1 MTRRLL
7 PAAVFFGAAAL
18 AVSPAIAAIPCGNLT
33 GLALPNNTTV
43 DTATSVPAGPFIR
56 PGSTTPTNVP
66 AFCRVA
72 GTSPPTSDS
81 QIHFEVWMPV
91 SRLNGELDHGGE
103 SRAPR
108 GAVGPPGV
116 LLVWA

>member
-18 AVSPAIAAIPCGNLT
+18 AVSPAIAAMPCGNLT

-56 PGSTTPTNVP
+56 PGATTPTNVP

-72 GTSPPTSDS
+72 GAAPPTSDAER
-81 QIHFEVWMPV
+81 HLEGWVP
-91 SRLNGELDHGGE
+91 G
-103 SRAPR
+103 R
-108 GAVGPPGV
+108 GRRREHRP
-116 LLVWA
+116 LRE

>member
-56 PGSTTPTNVP
+56 PGATAPTNVP
-66 AFCRVA
+66 AFCRLA
-72 GTSPPTSDS
+72 GAPPPPR
-81 QIHFEVWMPV
+81 HAPVPFEVWMPV
-91 SRLNGELDHGGE
+91 RRLKRNREL
-103 SRAPR
+103 
-108 GAVGPPGV
+108 
-116 LLVWA
+116 

>member
-56 PGSTTPTNVP
+56 PGSTTPTNGP
-66 AFCRVA
+66 AFCRLA
-72 GTSPPTSDS
+72 GAAPPDQHPQIQFPVWVSKSRREGKADS
-81 QIHFEVWMPV
+81 VRV
-91 SRLNGELDHGGE
+91 
-103 SRAPR
+103 PR
-108 GAVGPPGV
+108 GGRVA
-116 LLVWA
+116 